1 MTFDI
6 RSSKHD
12 TNLCI
17 ARITHFHSGKNL
29 FKLRQ
34 CKSSYTVDEIYAIRI
49 QIMLNKGDNMVQL

>member
-1 MTFDI
+1 MSTIFQFKKI
-6 RSSKHD
+6 KSHNK
-12 TNLCI
+12 
-17 ARITHFHSGKNL
+17 L